1 MKHPLAARHLNGH
14 SAQSTGRSE
23 RAPLEEEA
31 MRAKKKAT
39 FYMVGCPVCISV
51 EERVTR
57 AIDASRYE
65 IERVNLEQDRSR
77 ISEAQRAG
85 VQSVPALV
93 IDNLPFHINAATKL
107 TEI

>member
-1 MKHPLAARHLNGH
+1 M
-14 SAQSTGRSE
+14 Q
-23 RAPLEEEA
+23 
-31 MRAKKKAT
+31 AKKKAT

-77 ISEAQRAG
+77 IEEARRVG
-85 VQSVPALV
+85 VNAVPALV
-93 IDNLPFHINAATKL
+93 IDNRPFHINAATKL
-107 TEI
+107 TGI